1 MFEAPIPG
9 ESLTR
14 EPKNAAYERPPE
26 LNDPEDALIYHIDRL
41 TDERRI
47 GAAVLLLE
55 EGVDIRT
62 LTEGLLRKGVFDGM
76 HSIDVS
82 MIIAPA
88 VHEYIKTT
96 ADMVGIDYKDG
107 FETDKEDRELD
118 YQLNST
124 RALKALSKIDANPKD
139 ATNVVEGVKESD
151 VQALEVEVLQ
161 EEPMVEAAEEAPRGF
176 MTRRSV

>member
-1 MFEAPIPG
+1 
-9 ESLTR
+9 
-14 EPKNAAYERPPE
+14 
-26 LNDPEDALIYHIDRL
+26 
-41 TDERRI
+41 
-47 GAAVLLLE
+47 
-55 EGVDIRT
+55 
-62 LTEGLLRKGVFDGM
+62 
-76 HSIDVS
+76 